1 MMHTLQRVAELPQE
15 RAENRGAVARRLL
28 GYLVPYWRRLL
39 AILVLVVIAAASQA
53 LGPMVIGIAIDSA
66 IAQRDGGELNR
77 LMLMLLVIYV
87 AGMAAGR
94 YQFMLMGEVGQQV
107 LAQLRSEIFAALQRM
122 SLRFFDRRPAGEL
135 MSRLV
140 NDTDVI
146 TQLMGQGLVQVLG
159 SLFGLTGILIAM
171 VALDW
176 RLALASFVVIPVM
189 IWMTGLF
196 SQMSRRAF
204 RRTREAIGDVS
215 AEIQEEIAGV
225 KIAQAFTRTAL
236 NQQRFAQ
243 RNAANRDANINAT
256 AITSAFMPA
265 VDILSTVAIAIV
277 AGFGGWL
284 VVQEAVTVGVVVA
297 FLTYVQQFFR
307 PVQALSAF
315 YTTAQSALAA
325 GERIFALIDTP
336 PDLVDAPDA
345 QPLGRIKGRVE
356 FDHVWFSYSAR
367 LGEQPADEEQYVLKD
382 ICLTAEPGQTIA
394 LVGPTGAGKT
404 TLVNLIGRFY
414 DVSAGAVLIDGID
427 VRKVARASLRSQMGV
442 VLQDSFLF
450 SGTIADNIRYGRL
463 DATDAE
469 VEEAAR
475 AANAHEFIMRLP
487 DGYQT
492 QLSERGGN
500 LSQGQRQLISIA
512 RAILADPRILILDE
526 ATSSVDTR
534 TEQLIQQALRR
545 LLRGRTSFVIAHR
558 LSTVR
563 DADLVL
569 VLDRGRIVERGTHD
583 ELLARGGL
591 YAELYRRQF
600 RDEPVWAQHR
610 PAHTVLA
617 DGRGWGETLRVTT
630 LCILIPPAP
639 FSHWGEGGVA
649 HSDARNGQCNASA
662 CRKIYTCELLPPGE
676 KGDRVSCCLLPPHPP
691 APFSYQG
698 RRGRVRILTLK
709 TGDTTEG
716 LAEKSPLVRRDRGGA
731 APIQW

>member
-1 MMHTLQRVAELPQE
+1 MMHMLQRVAELPQE

-39 AILVLVVIAAASQA
+39 AILGLVVVAAAAQA
-53 LGPMVIGIAIDSA
+53 LGPLVIGVAIDSA

-77 LMLMLLVIYV
+77 LMLALLVIYV
-87 AGMAAGR
+87 AGLAAGR
-94 YQFMLMGEVGQQV
+94 YQFMLMGEVGQEV
-107 LAQLRSEIFAALQRM
+107 LAQLRSEIFATLQRM

-140 NDTDVI
+140 NDTEVI

-159 SLFGLTGILIAM
+159 SLFGLIGILVAM

-176 RLALASFVVIPVM
+176 RLALASFIVIPVM

-225 KIAQAFTRTAL
+225 KVAQAFTRTGL
-236 NQQRFAQ
+236 NQQRFAE
-243 RNAANRDANINAT
+243 RNAANRDANVNAT

-277 AGFGGWL
+277 AGLGGWL
-284 VVQEAVTVGVVVA
+284 VIQEAVTVGVVVA

-325 GERIFALIDTP
+325 GERIFALLDTP

-345 QPLGRIKGRVE
+345 QPLGRIEGRVE
-356 FDHVWFSYSAR
+356 FDHVWFSYGAR
-367 LGEQPADEEQYVLKD
+367 PGDQPVDEERYVLKD
-382 ICLTAEPGQTIA
+382 ICLTVEPGQTIA

-427 VRKVARASLRSQMGV
+427 VRKVTRASLRSQMGV

-463 DATDAE
+463 DATDAG
-469 VEEAAR
+469 VEAAAR

-500 LSQGQRQLISIA
+500 LSQGQRQLIGIA

-558 LSTVR
+558 LSTVH

-569 VLDRGRIVERGTHD
+569 VLDQGRIVERGTHD

-591 YAELYRRQF
+591 YAELHRRQF
-600 RDEPVWAQHR
+600 RDELVSG
-610 PAHTVLA
+610 V
-617 DGRGWGETLRVTT
+617 RG
-630 LCILIPPAP
+630 
-639 FSHWGEGGVA
+639 
-649 HSDARNGQCNASA
+649 
-662 CRKIYTCELLPPGE
+662 
-676 KGDRVSCCLLPPHPP
+676 
-691 APFSYQG
+691 
-698 RRGRVRILTLK
+698 
-709 TGDTTEG
+709 
-716 LAEKSPLVRRDRGGA
+716 
-731 APIQW
+731 

>member
-1 MMHTLQRVAELPQE
+1 MMHMLQRVAELPQE
-15 RAENRGAVARRLL
+15 RAEQRGAVARRLL
-28 GYLVPYWRRLL
+28 GYLRPYWRRLL
-39 AILVLVVIAAASQA
+39 AILMLVVIAATSQA
-53 LGPMVIGIAIDSA
+53 LGPLLIGVAIDGA
-66 IAQRDGGELNR
+66 IAQRDGNELNR
-77 LMLMLLVIYV
+77 LMLWLLVVYV
-87 AGMAAGR
+87 AGLAAGR

-135 MSRLV
+135 MSRVV
-140 NDTDVI
+140 NDTEVI

-159 SLFGLTGILIAM
+159 SLFGLIGILVAM
-171 VALDW
+171 IALDW

-196 SQMSRRAF
+196 SQLSRRAF
-204 RRTREAIGDVS
+204 RRTRATIGDVS
-215 AEIQEEIAGV
+215 ADIQEEIAGV
-225 KIAQAFTRTAL
+225 KVAQAFTRTAL
-236 NQQRFAQ
+236 NQQRFAE
-243 RNAANRDANINAT
+243 RNAANRDANVNAT

-265 VDILSTVAIAIV
+265 VDILSTIAVAIV

-284 VVQEAVTVGVVVA
+284 VLQNAVTIGVVVA

-325 GERIFALIDTP
+325 AERIFALLDTP
-336 PDLVDAPDA
+336 PDLVDDPDA
-345 QPLGRIKGRVE
+345 QELPRVEGRVE
-356 FDHVWFSYSAR
+356 FDHVWFSYGAR
-367 LGEQPADEEQYVLKD
+367 PGDQPVDGERYVLKD
-382 ICLTAEPGQTIA
+382 ICLVAEPGQTIA

-414 DVSAGAVLIDGID
+414 DVSAGAVLIDGVD
-427 VRKVARASLRSQMGV
+427 VRKVTRASLRSQMGV

-463 DATDAE
+463 DATDEE
-469 VEEAAR
+469 VEAAAR
-475 AANAHEFIMRLP
+475 TANAHDFIMRLP

-492 QLSERGGN
+492 HLSERGSN
-500 LSQGQRQLISIA
+500 LSQGQRQLIGIA

-558 LSTVR
+558 LSTVH

-569 VLDRGRIVERGTHD
+569 VLDQGRIVERGTHE

-591 YAELYRRQF
+591 YAELHRRQF
-600 RDEPVWAQHR
+600 RDEP
-610 PAHTVLA
+610 L
-617 DGRGWGETLRVTT
+617 LR
-630 LCILIPPAP
+630 
-639 FSHWGEGGVA
+639 
-649 HSDARNGQCNASA
+649 
-662 CRKIYTCELLPPGE
+662 
-676 KGDRVSCCLLPPHPP
+676 
-691 APFSYQG
+691 
-698 RRGRVRILTLK
+698 
-709 TGDTTEG
+709 
-716 LAEKSPLVRRDRGGA
+716 A
-731 APIQW
+731 A

>member
-1 MMHTLQRVAELPQE
+1 MMHMLQRVAELPQE
-15 RAENRGAVARRLL
+15 RAEQRGAVARRLL
-28 GYLVPYWRRLL
+28 GYLRPYWRRLL
-39 AILVLVVIAAASQA
+39 AILVLVVIAATSQA
-53 LGPMVIGIAIDSA
+53 LGPLLIGVAIDGA
-66 IAQRDGGELNR
+66 IAQRDGNELNR
-77 LMLMLLVIYV
+77 LMLLLLVVYV
-87 AGMAAGR
+87 AGLAAGR

-135 MSRLV
+135 MSRVV
-140 NDTDVI
+140 NDTEVI

-159 SLFGLTGILIAM
+159 SLFGLIGILVAM
-171 VALDW
+171 IALDW

-196 SQMSRRAF
+196 SQLSRRAF
-204 RRTREAIGDVS
+204 RRTRATIGDVS
-215 AEIQEEIAGV
+215 ADIQEEIAGV
-225 KIAQAFTRTAL
+225 KVAQAFTRTAL
-236 NQQRFAQ
+236 NQQRFAE
-243 RNAANRDANINAT
+243 RNAANRDANVNAT

-265 VDILSTVAIAIV
+265 VDILSTVAVAIV

-284 VVQEAVTVGVVVA
+284 VLQDAVTIGVVVA

-325 GERIFALIDTP
+325 AERIFALLDTP

-345 QPLGRIKGRVE
+345 QELPWIEGRVE
-356 FDHVWFSYSAR
+356 FDHVWFSYGAR
-367 LGEQPADEEQYVLKD
+367 PGDQPVDEERYVLKD
-382 ICLTAEPGQTIA
+382 ICLVAEPGQTIA

-414 DVSAGAVLIDGID
+414 DVSAGAVLIDGVD
-427 VRKVARASLRSQMGV
+427 VRRVTRASLRSQMGV

-463 DATDAE
+463 DATDEE
-469 VEEAAR
+469 VEAAAK
-475 AANAHEFIMRLP
+475 AANAHDFIMRLP
-487 DGYQT
+487 EGYQT
-492 QLSERGGN
+492 HLSERGSN
-500 LSQGQRQLISIA
+500 LSQGQRQLIGIA

-558 LSTVR
+558 LSTVH

-569 VLDRGRIVERGTHD
+569 VLDQGRIVERGTHK

-591 YAELYRRQF
+591 YAELHRRQF
-600 RDEPVWAQHR
+600 RDEPLLWA
-610 PAHTVLA
+610 A
-617 DGRGWGETLRVTT
+617 
-630 LCILIPPAP
+630 
-639 FSHWGEGGVA
+639 
-649 HSDARNGQCNASA
+649 
-662 CRKIYTCELLPPGE
+662 
-676 KGDRVSCCLLPPHPP
+676 
-691 APFSYQG
+691 
-698 RRGRVRILTLK
+698 
-709 TGDTTEG
+709 
-716 LAEKSPLVRRDRGGA
+716 
-731 APIQW
+731 

>member
-427 VRKVARASLRSQMGV
+427 VRKVTRASLRSQMGV

-617 DGRGWGETLRVTT
+617 DGRGW
-630 LCILIPPAP
+630 
-639 FSHWGEGGVA
+639 
-649 HSDARNGQCNASA
+649 
-662 CRKIYTCELLPPGE
+662 
-676 KGDRVSCCLLPPHPP
+676 
-691 APFSYQG
+691 
-698 RRGRVRILTLK
+698 
-709 TGDTTEG
+709 
-716 LAEKSPLVRRDRGGA
+716 
-731 APIQW
+731 

>member
-1 MMHTLQRVAELPQE
+1 MMHMLQRVAELPQE
-15 RAENRGAVARRLL
+15 RAEQRGAVARRLL
-28 GYLVPYWRRLL
+28 GYLRPYWRRLL
-39 AILVLVVIAAASQA
+39 AILMLVVIAATSQA
-53 LGPMVIGIAIDSA
+53 LGPLLIGVAIDGA
-66 IAQRDGGELNR
+66 IAQRDGNELNR
-77 LMLMLLVIYV
+77 LMLLLLVVYV
-87 AGMAAGR
+87 AGLAAGR

-135 MSRLV
+135 MSRVV
-140 NDTDVI
+140 NDTEVI

-159 SLFGLTGILIAM
+159 SLFGLIGILVAM
-171 VALDW
+171 IALDW

-196 SQMSRRAF
+196 SQLSRRAF
-204 RRTREAIGDVS
+204 RRTRATIGDVS
-215 AEIQEEIAGV
+215 ADIQEEIAGV
-225 KIAQAFTRTAL
+225 KVAQAFTRTAL
-236 NQQRFAQ
+236 NQQRFAE
-243 RNAANRDANINAT
+243 RNAANRDANVNAT

-265 VDILSTVAIAIV
+265 VDILSTIAVAIV

-284 VVQEAVTVGVVVA
+284 VLQNAVTIGVVVA

-325 GERIFALIDTP
+325 AERIFALLDTP
-336 PDLVDAPDA
+336 PDLVDDPDA
-345 QPLGRIKGRVE
+345 QELPRVEGRVE
-356 FDHVWFSYSAR
+356 FDHVWFSYGAR
-367 LGEQPADEEQYVLKD
+367 PGDQPVDGERYVLKD
-382 ICLTAEPGQTIA
+382 ICLVAEPGQTIA

-414 DVSAGAVLIDGID
+414 DVSAGAVLIDGVD
-427 VRKVARASLRSQMGV
+427 VRKVTRASLRSQMGV

-463 DATDAE
+463 DATDEE
-469 VEEAAR
+469 VEAAAR
-475 AANAHEFIMRLP
+475 TANAHDFIMRLP

-492 QLSERGGN
+492 HLSERGSN
-500 LSQGQRQLISIA
+500 LSQGQRQLIGIA

-558 LSTVR
+558 LSTVH

-569 VLDRGRIVERGTHD
+569 VLDQGRIVERGTHE

-591 YAELYRRQF
+591 YAELHRRQF
-600 RDEPVWAQHR
+600 RDEP
-610 PAHTVLA
+610 L
-617 DGRGWGETLRVTT
+617 LR
-630 LCILIPPAP
+630 
-639 FSHWGEGGVA
+639 
-649 HSDARNGQCNASA
+649 
-662 CRKIYTCELLPPGE
+662 
-676 KGDRVSCCLLPPHPP
+676 
-691 APFSYQG
+691 
-698 RRGRVRILTLK
+698 
-709 TGDTTEG
+709 
-716 LAEKSPLVRRDRGGA
+716 A
-731 APIQW
+731 A

>member
-1 MMHTLQRVAELPQE
+1 MMHMLQRVAELPQE
-15 RAENRGAVARRLL
+15 QAEQRGAVARRLL
-28 GYLVPYWRRLL
+28 GYLRPYWQRLL

-53 LGPMVIGIAIDSA
+53 LGPLLIGVAIDGA

-77 LMLMLLVIYV
+77 LMLLLLVVYV
-87 AGMAAGR
+87 AGLAAGR

-135 MSRLV
+135 MSRVV
-140 NDTDVI
+140 NDTEVI

-159 SLFGLTGILIAM
+159 SLFGLIGILVAM
-171 VALDW
+171 IALDW

-189 IWMTGLF
+189 LWMTGLF
-196 SQMSRRAF
+196 SQLSRRAF
-204 RRTREAIGDVS
+204 RRTRATIGDVS
-215 AEIQEEIAGV
+215 ADIQEEIAGV
-225 KIAQAFTRTAL
+225 KVAQAFTRTAL
-236 NQQRFAQ
+236 NQQRFAE
-243 RNAANRDANINAT
+243 RNAANRDANVNAT

-265 VDILSTVAIAIV
+265 VDILSTVAVAIV

-284 VVQEAVTVGVVVA
+284 VLQDVVTIGVVVA

-325 GERIFALIDTP
+325 AERIFALLDTP

-345 QPLGRIKGRVE
+345 QELPRIEGRVE
-356 FDHVWFSYSAR
+356 FDHVWFSYGAR
-367 LGEQPADEEQYVLKD
+367 PGDQPVDEERYVLKD
-382 ICLTAEPGQTIA
+382 ICLVAEPGQTIA

-414 DVSAGAVLIDGID
+414 DVSAGAVLIDGVD
-427 VRKVARASLRSQMGV
+427 VRRVTRASLRSQMGI

-463 DATDAE
+463 DATDEE
-469 VEEAAR
+469 VEAAAK
-475 AANAHEFIMRLP
+475 AANAHDFIMRLP

-492 QLSERGGN
+492 HLSERGSN
-500 LSQGQRQLISIA
+500 LSQGQRQLIGIA

-558 LSTVR
+558 LSTVH

-569 VLDRGRIVERGTHD
+569 VLDQGRIVERGTHE

-591 YAELYRRQF
+591 YAELHRCQF
-600 RDEPVWAQHR
+600 RDEP
-610 PAHTVLA
+610 L
-617 DGRGWGETLRVTT
+617 LR
-630 LCILIPPAP
+630 
-639 FSHWGEGGVA
+639 
-649 HSDARNGQCNASA
+649 
-662 CRKIYTCELLPPGE
+662 
-676 KGDRVSCCLLPPHPP
+676 
-691 APFSYQG
+691 
-698 RRGRVRILTLK
+698 
-709 TGDTTEG
+709 
-716 LAEKSPLVRRDRGGA
+716 A
-731 APIQW
+731 A

>member
-1 MMHTLQRVAELPQE
+1 MMHMLQRVAELPQE
-15 RAENRGAVARRLL
+15 RAEQRGAVARRLL
-28 GYLVPYWRRLL
+28 GYLRPYWRRLL
-39 AILVLVVIAAASQA
+39 AILVLVVIAATSQA
-53 LGPMVIGIAIDSA
+53 LGPLLIGVAIDGA

-77 LMLMLLVIYV
+77 LMLLLLVVYV
-87 AGMAAGR
+87 AGLAAGR

-135 MSRLV
+135 MSRVV
-140 NDTDVI
+140 NDTEVI

-159 SLFGLTGILIAM
+159 SLFGLIGILVAM
-171 VALDW
+171 IALDW

-196 SQMSRRAF
+196 SQLSRRAF
-204 RRTREAIGDVS
+204 RRTRATIGDVS
-215 AEIQEEIAGV
+215 ADIQEEIAGV
-225 KIAQAFTRTAL
+225 KVAQAFTRTAL
-236 NQQRFAQ
+236 NQQRFAE
-243 RNAANRDANINAT
+243 RNAANRDANVNAT

-265 VDILSTVAIAIV
+265 VDILSTVAVAIV

-284 VVQEAVTVGVVVA
+284 VLQDAVTIGVVVA

-325 GERIFALIDTP
+325 AERIFALLDTP

-345 QPLGRIKGRVE
+345 QELPWIEGRVE
-356 FDHVWFSYSAR
+356 FDHVWFSYGAR
-367 LGEQPADEEQYVLKD
+367 PGDQPVDEERYVLKD
-382 ICLTAEPGQTIA
+382 ICLVAEPGQTIA

-414 DVSAGAVLIDGID
+414 DVSAGAVLIDGVD
-427 VRKVARASLRSQMGV
+427 VRRVTRASLRSQMGV

-463 DATDAE
+463 DATDEE
-469 VEEAAR
+469 VEAAAR
-475 AANAHEFIMRLP
+475 TANAHDFIMRLP

-492 QLSERGGN
+492 HLSERGSN
-500 LSQGQRQLISIA
+500 LSQGQRQLIGIA

-558 LSTVR
+558 LSTVH

-569 VLDRGRIVERGTHD
+569 VLDQGRIVECGTHE

-591 YAELYRRQF
+591 YAELHRRQF
-600 RDEPVWAQHR
+600 RDE
-610 PAHTVLA
+610 LL
-617 DGRGWGETLRVTT
+617 LR
-630 LCILIPPAP
+630 
-639 FSHWGEGGVA
+639 
-649 HSDARNGQCNASA
+649 
-662 CRKIYTCELLPPGE
+662 
-676 KGDRVSCCLLPPHPP
+676 
-691 APFSYQG
+691 
-698 RRGRVRILTLK
+698 
-709 TGDTTEG
+709 
-716 LAEKSPLVRRDRGGA
+716 A
-731 APIQW
+731 A

>member
-1 MMHTLQRVAELPQE
+1 
-15 RAENRGAVARRLL
+15 LL
-28 GYLVPYWRRLL
+28 
-39 AILVLVVIAAASQA
+39 LVV
-53 LGPMVIGIAIDSA
+53 
-66 IAQRDGGELNR
+66 
-77 LMLMLLVIYV
+77 YV
-87 AGMAAGR
+87 AGLAAGR

-135 MSRLV
+135 MSRVV
-140 NDTDVI
+140 NDTEVI

-159 SLFGLTGILIAM
+159 SLFGLIGILVAM
-171 VALDW
+171 IALDW

-189 IWMTGLF
+189 LWMTGLF
-196 SQMSRRAF
+196 SQLSRRAF
-204 RRTREAIGDVS
+204 RRTRATIGDVS
-215 AEIQEEIAGV
+215 ADIQEEIAGV
-225 KIAQAFTRTAL
+225 KVAQAFTRTAL
-236 NQQRFAQ
+236 NQQRFAE
-243 RNAANRDANINAT
+243 RNAANRDANVNAT

-265 VDILSTVAIAIV
+265 VDILSTVAVAIV

-284 VVQEAVTVGVVVA
+284 VLQDAVTIGVVVA

-325 GERIFALIDTP
+325 AERIFALLDTP

-345 QPLGRIKGRVE
+345 QELPRIEGRVE
-356 FDHVWFSYSAR
+356 FDHVWFSYGAR
-367 LGEQPADEEQYVLKD
+367 PGEQPVDEERYVLKD
-382 ICLTAEPGQTIA
+382 ICLVAEPGQTIA

-414 DVSAGAVLIDGID
+414 DVSAGAVLIDGVD
-427 VRKVARASLRSQMGV
+427 VRRVTRASLRSQMGI

-463 DATDAE
+463 DATDEE
-469 VEEAAR
+469 VEAAAR
-475 AANAHEFIMRLP
+475 TANAHDFIMRLP

-492 QLSERGGN
+492 HLSERGSN
-500 LSQGQRQLISIA
+500 LSQGQRQLIGIA

-558 LSTVR
+558 LSTVH

-569 VLDRGRIVERGTHD
+569 VLDQGRIVERGTHE

-591 YAELYRRQF
+591 YAELHRRQF
-600 RDEPVWAQHR
+600 RDE
-610 PAHTVLA
+610 LL
-617 DGRGWGETLRVTT
+617 LR
-630 LCILIPPAP
+630 
-639 FSHWGEGGVA
+639 
-649 HSDARNGQCNASA
+649 
-662 CRKIYTCELLPPGE
+662 
-676 KGDRVSCCLLPPHPP
+676 
-691 APFSYQG
+691 
-698 RRGRVRILTLK
+698 
-709 TGDTTEG
+709 
-716 LAEKSPLVRRDRGGA
+716 A
-731 APIQW
+731 A